1 MMHRVIGAIVKIP
14 LKALALAG
22 VAVLA
27 VAGFVAWLATVV
39 IVDSR
44 HMTVLCGTTMSD
56 AGIAQTTSALVVAGA
71 LALAGLGMIAMAWKL
86 RPRRGANKTAA

>member
-1 MMHRVIGAIVKIP
+1 MKISSKT
-14 LKALALAG
+14 LVLAG

-56 AGIAQTTSALVVAGA
+56 VGIAQTSSALVVAGM
-71 LALAGLGMIAMAWKL
+71 LALAGLGMIVQAWRL
-86 RPRRGANKTAA
+86 RAYTESGKTAA